1 MDSQANAIPPLSV
14 TELTAG
20 IKQLLEQSFAH
31 VRVVGEVSRLTRHA
45 SGHLYFTIK
54 DRHAAISAVIWRS
67 TAVRLRELPEEG
79 AEFVFNG
86 HLSVY
91 EPRGNYQLIVQSVE
105 AAGSG
110 RLAAEFERRKQAFA
124 ARGWFDAARKRVLPP
139 LPQHIGIITS
149 PSTAAIEDV
158 KKVLATRPAW
168 LQLTLSPSLVQGDAA
183 PASIAAAFA
192 RMARMSARPDLILL
206 VRGGGSVEDLWCF
219 NDEQVVQAIV
229 DSPVPVITGIGHEID
244 VTLADFA
251 ADARAAT
258 PSNAAELAC
267 PARETL
273 RQRLP
278 RLPLLRGLLDKVVS
292 HAAEQHAGQRA
303 RLGHAWRLSSDA
315 RHLHIERLDSRCRD
329 ALRLRLRTGRTTL
342 AAGLRRLEPLEPHR
356 QLRRQRQYLTQLRHR
371 LGQGMASELV
381 SARQHVRQMQLPI
394 TLGVS
399 RAIAMQRRALDHGQQ
414 RLENRAG
421 GMLDGQ
427 RRQVQERLP
436 RLERAMRKRV
446 DAGRQRLGR
455 TEAQLHALDPM
466 HVLRR
471 GYTLATTPDG
481 LILHSIAQLSVDS
494 DIAVRFHD
502 GTADARVTHTEET
515 P

>member
-1 MDSQANAIPPLSV
+1 MPPLSV

-67 TAVRLRELPEEG
+67 TAVRLQTLPQEG

-91 EPRGNYQLIVQSVE
+91 EPRGSYQLIVQSVE

-124 ARGWFDAARKRVLPP
+124 ARGWFDATRKRPLPP

-158 KKVLATRPAW
+158 KKVLVTRPAW
-168 LQLTLSPSLVQGDAA
+168 LRLTLSPCLVQGDAA

-192 RMARMSARPDLILL
+192 RMARMAAPPDLILL

-229 DSPVPVITGIGHEID
+229 DCPVPVIAGIGHEID

-251 ADARAAT
+251 ADVRAAT

-267 PARETL
+267 PARAEL

-278 RLPLLRGLLDKVVS
+278 RLPLLKSLLDRGLS
-292 HAAEQHAGQRA
+292 HASEQHAGQRA
-303 RLGHAWRLSSDA
+303 RLVHAWRLASDA
-315 RHLHIERLDSRCRD
+315 RHLHVERLDSRARD
-329 ALRLRLRTGRTTL
+329 AMRRLVRTGRTALT
-342 AAGLRRLEPLEPHR
+342 AGLRRLEPLEPHL
-356 QLRRQRQYLTQLRHR
+356 QLRRQRQRVSQLRHR
-371 LGQGMASELV
+371 LGQGMASDLT

-394 TLGVS
+394 SLGAS
-399 RAIAMQRRALDHGQQ
+399 RAIAVQRRALDHGQQ
-414 RLENRAG
+414 RLKGRAG
-421 GMLDGQ
+421 TMLDGQ
-427 RRQVQERLP
+427 RRRSQELLP
-436 RLERAMRKRV
+436 RLDRAVRKHI

-455 TEAQLHALDPM
+455 AEAQMHALDPM

-471 GYTLATTPDG
+471 GYTLATTPEG
-481 LILHSIAQLSVDS
+481 LILHSIAQISAGS

-502 GTADARVTHTEET
+502 GTADARVTRTEET